1 MSNYESQQMANTAT
15 AFIFAPDGVTIYVL
29 YTTRIKKLVNNTASP
44 FVGSFLIDSVI
55 SNPTST
61 YIDGTGTD
69 AAFASIPGPAFAA
82 VTAGG
87 DILVPEGG
95 VNNAQAGNRVQYA
108 LRRVTAGG
116 VVSTIVKGGTCDG
129 CTVSLGYADGSTS
142 TARFAAVKGVAVD
155 ASGNMYVSDGQN
167 IGQFNRVVRKITLSG
182 MVSTYAGVV
191 GGGDWAVDGPA
202 SSAVFVSPGALV
214 VDSVGNVYVTDAS
227 SIRKIW
233 VNGTVSTHAGNDP
246 NSQSNCA
253 DSTPSAPKG
262 HFATMGSLVLHSSG
276 TLFVISCNSVHSVS
290 PNGWV
295 TTVFDSAGTPL
306 SLSIQGNTLVIFT
319 SSGIVSADVLTGN
332 TQAFQQSC

>member
-1 MSNYESQQMANTAT
+1 MSNYESQQLANTAN

-29 YTTRIKKLVNNTASP
+29 YMKKIDSLVNNTASS
-44 FVGSFLIDSVI
+44 FVGSAF
-55 SNPTST
+55 NPTFT

-69 AAFASIPGPAFAA
+69 AAFDNIQMPAFAA

-95 VNNAQAGNRVQYA
+95 VNNFQVGNQVQYA

-116 VVSTIVKGGTCDG
+116 VVSTIVKGGCPD
-129 CTVSLGYADGSTS
+129 CTVSIGYADGSTS
-142 TARFAAVKGVAVD
+142 AAQFAAVKGVAVD

-167 IGQFNRVVRKITLSG
+167 IGQSNRLVRKITPSG
-182 MVSTYAGVV
+182 MVTTYAGVV
-191 GGGDWAVDGPA
+191 GGGGSAVNGPA

-214 VDSVGNVYVTDAS
+214 VDSVGNVYVTDFS

-246 NSQSNCA
+246 NAQSDCA

-262 HFATMGSLVLHSSG
+262 HFSTMGSLVLHSSG
-276 TLFVISCNSVHSVS
+276 TMFVISCNSVHSVS

-295 TTVFDSAGTPL
+295 TTVFDSVGTPL

-319 SSGIVSADVLTGN
+319 SSGIVSADVFTGN
-332 TQAFQQSC
+332 TKAFQQSC